1 MILAFATP
9 AFVAG
14 ARRRPCP
21 ARTSS
26 CNRLAESRAHFG
38 SEQSTQMS
46 FSRSCRW
53 DTKRLFA
60 RIMRSSVAIARA
72 SGYSGYST
80 FSCSFAQTTG
90 YGRAVSRDYSSTT
103 SRDEL

>member
-14 ARRRPCP
+14 VRRRPCP

-26 CNRLAESRAHFG
+26 GNRLAESRAHFG
-38 SEQSTQMS
+38 PEQSTQMS
-46 FSRSCRW
+46 FSRSCRP
-53 DTKRLFA
+53 DTKRLFT
-60 RIMRSSVAIARA
+60 RIMRSIAIARA

-90 YGRAVSRDYSSTT
+90 YGRAVSKDYSSTT